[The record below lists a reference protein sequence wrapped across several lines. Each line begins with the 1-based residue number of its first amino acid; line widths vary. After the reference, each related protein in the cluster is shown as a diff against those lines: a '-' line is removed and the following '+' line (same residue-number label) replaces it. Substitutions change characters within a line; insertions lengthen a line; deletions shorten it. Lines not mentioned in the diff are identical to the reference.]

1 MTNYFIDL
9 LEFNKWATEQTT
21 KSILNLNKE
30 LPEANKLI
38 SHIVAAQKLWME
50 RISGETTVKT
60 PWEEYKTEDIVSLS
74 NDINDRWILL
84 IKNRGN
90 GFLEMVVKYKT
101 TNGEPFENKVMDI
114 ITHLINHSTYHR
126 AQIARIVRQEGGIP
140 PSTDFIRFKR
150 TK

>member
-30 LPEANKLI
+30 LPEANRLI

-60 PWEEYKTEDIVSLS
+60 PWEEYKTEDIVNLS
-74 NDINDRWILL
+74 NDINDKWILL

-101 TNGEPFENKVMDI
+101 TSGEPFENKVMDI

-140 PSTDFIRFKR
+140 PSIDFIRFKR